1 MIWLTWRQHRRQAL
15 FTLVALLAL
24 AALMIPTGLMMRASY
39 ADKGLAECLRV
50 LNAVQPD
57 PGRSGPCSRALNQ
70 FADQFDPM
78 SLLGVLFLVLPLIV
92 GLFWGAPL
100 VAREVEQGTHR
111 FAWTQGIGRR
121 KWALVK
127 FGSVA
132 VVAVLVAVVYGLGMS
147 WWVAPL
153 TGAAQQNRFDV
164 FFFDMQGVAPI
175 GYTLFAVALGICA
188 GVYWP
193 RMMPAMAV
201 TLGGFIGLRIPLT
214 VLARP
219 HYLPPETRAIPIEG
233 TIGEPGGASGDWII
247 DKGIRDAGGTMVLP
261 DAQAA
266 CAADPANAAVPV
278 GPAGPAGRKCPPLE
292 EFGEGAYNWQLFQP
306 ADRFWLFQAIESGIF
321 VALAAVL
328 LYLAVRRIR
337 RVA

>member
-15 FTLVALLAL
+15 FTLVGLVVL

-57 PGRSGPCSRALNQ
+57 PERARSCSRALSQ
-70 FADQFDPM
+70 FADQFSSM
-78 SLLGVLFLVLPLIV
+78 SLIGVLFLVLPLIV

-111 FAWTQGIGRR
+111 FAWTQGVGRR
-121 KWALVK
+121 QWALVK
-127 FGSVA
+127 FGFVAIVA
-132 VVAVLVAVVYGLGMS
+132 VVVAVVYGLGMS
-147 WWVAPL
+147 WWATPL
-153 TGAAQQNRFDV
+153 TGAAQQSRFDV

-175 GYTLFAVALGICA
+175 GYTLFAIALGVCA
-188 GVYWP
+188 GVFWP

-201 TLGGFIGLRIPLT
+201 TLGGFVGLRILLT

-219 HYLPPETRAIPIEG
+219 HYLPPETRAIPIQG
-233 TIGEPGGASGDWII
+233 TIGEPGGALGDWILE
-247 DKGIRDAGGTMVLP
+247 KGIRNAGGRMVLS

-266 CAADPANAAVPV
+266 CSAAT
-278 GPAGPAGRKCPPLE
+278 GPAGGKCPPIA
-292 EFGEGAYNWQLFQP
+292 EFGEGAYNWQLYQP
-306 ADRFWLFQAIESGIF
+306 ADRFWLFQGIESGIF